1 MSTTPGDDGREP
13 TSWAPVGNPQ
23 PGSDGGATPPPPL
36 APPVPPQ
43 CWGSPVPPAPQVP
56 PQSWGSPVPPAPG
69 GYPQP
74 TPVGYP
80 TTPPQAPGG
89 WRPPVLQPGIIPLRP
104 LGLGEILDGAARA
117 IRANP
122 AVMFGL
128 AAAAVAVAVVIEAL
142 VRVAVAP
149 AIAAEIASWLE
160 GSSLGTELGGQT
172 STISDIYG
180 SSFGQAAA
188 LPVTQLV
195 ITVLTGLLIVSVSRS
210 VLGDKISVGEVVRSP
225 RVWWVLGFTFL
236 AGLVS
241 LVAVGVVV
249 GVAILLVQAQAWGA
263 LAVALLLLVPA
274 LGVATVWFS
283 VRTMLVPPA
292 LMLEGQAF
300 WSTVKRAWRLTR
312 GSFWRLFGISLLV
325 SIMVGVV
332 GSAIQFP
339 FSIVAQVVTGDLTGM
354 SVTSVL
360 IASVGQAITLTLTTT
375 YQAAVTA
382 LLYIDVR
389 MRREGLDLELGQ
401 AAAAKAA

>member
-23 PGSDGGATPPPPL
+23 PGSDGGATPPPPP

-43 CWGSPVPPAPQVP
+43 G
-56 PQSWGSPVPPAPG
+56 WGSPVPPAPG

-74 TPVGYP
+74 MPVGYP
-80 TTPPQAPGG
+80 TTPPPAPGG

-142 VRVAVAP
+142 VRVALAP
-149 AIAAEIASWLE
+149 VIAGEIAGWLE
-160 GSSLGTELGGQT
+160 GSPLGTELGGQT
-172 STISDIYG
+172 GTVSDAYG
-180 SSFGQAAA
+180 SSFGQVAA

-210 VLGDKISVGEVVRSP
+210 VLGDKISVGEVVRTR

-263 LAVALLLLVPA
+263 LAVTLLLLTPA
-274 LGVATVWFS
+274 LVVATVWFS

-292 LMLEGQAF
+292 LMLEGQPF
-300 WSTVKRAWRLTR
+300 WSTVRRAWRLTR

-325 SIMVGVV
+325 SIMVSVV
-332 GSAIQFP
+332 SGAVQFP
-339 FSIVAQVVTGDLTGM
+339 FSILAQVVTRDLTGM
-354 SVTSVL
+354 SLTSVL

-401 AAAAKAA
+401 AAAATAA